1 LSQKRSLSRVLV
13 TGGAG
18 FIGSHLC
25 RRLLGEGVDVLAYDN
40 LLTGRV
46 ENITDLLGHERF
58 TFLHYDVTTCTST
71 GRSTRSCTSRRRP
84 APRTSSACRSRS

>member
-1 LSQKRSLSRVLV
+1 MTRSLSRILV

-25 RRLLGEGVDVLAYDN
+25 RRLIAEGCEVLAYDN

-46 ENITDLLGHERF
+46 ENVVDLIGHERF
-58 TFLHYDVTTCTST
+58 SFLHYDVTNSLHVD
-71 GRSTRSCTSRRRP
+71 GP
-84 APRTSSACRSRS
+84 LDAK